1 MDPMVSKRRY
11 TSWLSEV
18 QQTVTLK
25 TEKLSQKLHL
35 KKAIVTPPVSTSTS
49 SEMPGERNNP
59 LAKGTTSLYA
69 SVHPE
74 MDLLSAAMLARRDTT
89 TDPIVDET
97 IEDKLRKSGM

>member
-1 MDPMVSKRRY
+1 
-11 TSWLSEV
+11 
-18 QQTVTLK
+18 
-25 TEKLSQKLHL
+25 
-35 KKAIVTPPVSTSTS
+35 
-49 SEMPGERNNP
+49 MPGERNNP

-89 TDPIVDET
+89 TDPIVDES